1 MPNTELY
8 QCARCGHLTEAPAGL
23 EKVRCQDCDRQ
34 DYGAPEALR
43 LWNDSVARNR
53 TATLREVTLSFLARK
68 ITRKQDVVL
77 LTIATLLACSC
88 SFDLGS
94 LQGGPADADGAG
106 SGPAASDAGTAAPD
120 SGPPRAVPAD
130 AGAGDAGGR
139 TGAGEA
145 GAASPDSLPRC
156 QPMSTGGLAC
166 PGGKCTLDT
175 YGGSSFAATDGLA
188 STICLSASSLCAAGT
203 TNSLESLNDSSNWGA
218 TFGFYLRPEST
229 PESSFEVQL
238 TGTGVS
244 VTLSSLPTG
253 AQARVQLT
261 TGNLAYSIDYCA
273 TLTSASQVVPWRSF
287 NTVCSNGSGLSP
299 SDPPADAKS
308 IAVQVASEAGVAG
321 TFDLCV
327 TSLTL

>member
-1 MPNTELY
+1 M
-8 QCARCGHLTEAPAGL
+8 ARLL
-23 EKVRCQDCDRQ
+23 VI
-34 DYGAPEALR
+34 
-43 LWNDSVARNR
+43 
-53 TATLREVTLSFLARK
+53 LAM
-68 ITRKQDVVL
+68 L
-77 LTIATLLACSC
+77 AACSPN
-88 SFDLGS
+88 FES
-94 LQGGPADADGAG
+94 LQGGLPDAG
-106 SGPAASDAGTAAPD
+106 SGDETTEAVEGTPD
-120 SGPPRAVPAD
+120 SGTPQDRLAVATGED
-130 AGAGDAGGR
+130 SGGKTSTSEAGGEG
-139 TGAGEA
+139 T
-145 GAASPDSLPRC
+145 PDSQPPTTCVPR
-156 QPMSTGGLAC
+156 STGGLAC
-166 PGGKCTLDT
+166 PGGKCTLGS
-175 YGGSSFAATDGLA
+175 YSGSSFAVTDERS
-188 STICLSASSLCAAGT
+188 STACLSASSLCAAGT
-203 TNSLESLNDSSNWGA
+203 TNSLDSTDTSANWGA

-229 PESSFEVQL
+229 PSASFEVAL
-238 TGTGVS
+238 TGTGVA